1 MSPSLA
7 EKALAYHRMPVPGK
21 LEVFP
26 TKPCFSQQS
35 LSLAYTPGV
44 ACACRDIVDHPDHA
58 SDYTGRSNLLAMI
71 TNGSAILGLGNI
83 GPLAGKP
90 VMEGKSMLYKFFA
103 DINVYDLELDIRDP
117 DKFIETVTALA
128 PTFGG
133 IHLEDI
139 KAPECFYI
147 EETLR
152 SRMSIPVYHDD
163 QHGTAIVTAAALIN
177 ALHLTGR
184 KPEETVVVVAGA
196 GAAGIACARLFS
208 ELGIRRSNIRMFDS
222 KGCVHE
228 GRVDLTPYKAAF
240 AQTQDMS
247 LPEALNGADVFLG
260 MATGNIV
267 TGDMLKTMAPSPVI
281 FACANPEPEVSAEE
295 AMTARP
301 DAIMGTGRSD
311 LPNQINNVSAFPFLM
326 RGVLD
331 IQASSITTS
340 MELAAAHAIA
350 MLARE
355 SVPEEVTAAYGG
367 RHFSFG
373 KEYLLPKPFDPRLM
387 ERIAPAVAKAA
398 MESGVAARTVH
409 EPEIYK
415 AALKK
420 RIHDVQQRVHAM
432 MNLQ

>member
-1 MSPSLA
+1 MAPSLA
-7 EKALAYHRMPVPGK
+7 EKALAYHSMPVPGK
-21 LEVFP
+21 LEVLP

-44 ACACRDIVDHPDHA
+44 ACACKDIVDHPDHA
-58 SDYTGRSNLLAMI
+58 SAYTGRNNLLAMI
-71 TNGSAILGLGNI
+71 TNGSAILGLGDI

-117 DKFIETVTALA
+117 DKFIETVTALS

-152 SRMSIPVYHDD
+152 SRMNIPIYHDD
-163 QHGTAIVTAAALIN
+163 QHGSAIVTGAALIN

-184 KPEETVVVVAGA
+184 TPAETVVVVAGA
-196 GAAGIACARLFS
+196 GAAGIACARLFLS
-208 ELGIRRSNIRMFDS
+208 LGIQKRNIRMFDS
-222 KGCVHE
+222 KGCLHE
-228 GRVDLTPYKAAF
+228 GREDLNPYKAAF
-240 AQTQDMS
+240 AQPGDMS
-247 LPEALNGADVFLG
+247 PAEALTGADVFLG
-260 MATGNIV
+260 MAAGNIV
-267 TGDMLKTMAPSPVI
+267 TGEMIRNMAPSPVI
-281 FACANPEPEVSAEE
+281 FACANPEPEISAEE
-295 AMTARP
+295 AKAARP
-301 DAIMGTGRSD
+301 DAVMGTGRSD

-331 IQASSITTS
+331 IQASSITPS

-355 SVPEEVTAAYGG
+355 PVPEEVAAAYGG

-373 KEYLLPKPFDPRLM
+373 REYLLPKPFDPRLM
-387 ERIAPAVAKAA
+387 ERIAPAVAQAA
-398 MESGVAARTVH
+398 MESGVAAHVLH
-409 EPEIYK
+409 DPERYR
-415 AALKK
+415 AALKA
-420 RIHDVQQRVHAM
+420 RIHNVQQRVHAM
-432 MNLQ
+432 MNLE